1 MYHIPVPQVH
11 SALTPSPSC
20 RNYITI
26 FKTFILGSS
35 FLKLNFMQDFQSAQC
50 TVRFDIILQRQHWIY
65 GWNWILKS
73 LVFRFLD
80 TESLVFRFL
89 DTESLVFW
97 FLDTESLDFRSLD
110 SESLVFHFSLYRYLD
125 FESLIVWF
133 LNSES
138 LVVCSLDSES
148 LDYRSADFESL
159 FIRSLNSEC
168 LLGLLLYKL
177 WKFSLSIPDS
187 DRLVFFCPETRRFLA
202 RV

>member
-1 MYHIPVPQVH
+1 
-11 SALTPSPSC
+11 
-20 RNYITI
+20 
-26 FKTFILGSS
+26 
-35 FLKLNFMQDFQSAQC
+35 MQDFQSAQC

-89 DTESLVFW
+89 DTESLVFR
-97 FLDTESLDFRSLD
+97 FLDTESLDFRSMD
-110 SESLVFHFSLYRYLD
+110 SESLVFHFSLYSYLD

-138 LVVCSLDSES
+138 LVVCSIDSES

-168 LLGLLLYKL
+168 LLGLLLYSL
-177 WKFSLSIPDS
+177 FLSRDSEISGPCLVGNFTTGFWKIQHLISSKK
-187 DRLVFFCPETRRFLA
+187 RKRKKRFCPVFVLYDSC
-202 RV
+202 